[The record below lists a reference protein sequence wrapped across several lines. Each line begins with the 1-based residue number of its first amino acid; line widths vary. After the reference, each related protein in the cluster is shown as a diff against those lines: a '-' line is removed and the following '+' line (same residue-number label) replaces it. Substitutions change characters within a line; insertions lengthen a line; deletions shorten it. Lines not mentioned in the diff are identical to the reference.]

1 MSMSELVLVRGIW
14 GAGIPDDLGVVVAMQ
29 MEDPGKGHSRV
40 RWMTR
45 GNLENLHNVRMSEI
59 PPHSTIGVWRIK
71 PGDNYYDMALQL
83 LLDGHDDNEE
93 VDGNAVYHG
102 KPLEDVLSELKRRG
116 LTYSDVVKVYGVPR
130 DENPYA
136 AFIQKGLANDNDME
150 LDDKVILSESE
161 KGCWV
166 SCWCYVEDEAV
177 GINRHALTLVVDLDE
192 RGVFKAHV
200 ENFTGNSIFEFSN
213 EDDNG
218 NPSEDGLWL
227 VTAGYM
233 HHNRDTRGL
242 LDYLRDIELATK
254 KNTLTIAG

>member
-14 GAGIPDDLGVVVAMQ
+14 GAGIPDDFGVVVDMQ
-29 MEDPGKGHSRV
+29 MEDPGKGHFRI
-40 RWMTR
+40 RWMTC
-45 GNLENLHNVRMSEI
+45 GNVVNLHHINQTEI
-59 PPHSTIGVWRIK
+59 PSHSTIGVWRIK

-161 KGCWV
+161 RGCWV

-177 GINRHALTLVVDLDE
+177 GIRRHALSLVVDLDE
-192 RGVFKAHV
+192 RGIFKAHV
-200 ENFTGNSIFEFSN
+200 ENHTGNSIFEFSN

-218 NPSEDGLWL
+218 NPCEGGLWL
-227 VTAGYM
+227 VTDGYM